1 MKYYPAFMNLS
12 GRPVLLIGG
21 DEPAARKLRLLLKAG
36 ARATVVAPSINAE
49 IAELAEAAPKS
60 GPRSDAGPKSGR
72 VTLRRR
78 RFRAADLDGQAL
90 VIGATGLPA
99 VDAEV
104 ARAAEAAGL
113 AVNIVDRPELSTFI
127 TPAIVDR
134 DPVVIGIS
142 TGGTAPVL
150 ARRIRAA
157 IEAILPSRLGRLASF
172 AETFRSAVA
181 ALVPDVQSR
190 RAFWDAL
197 FDGPIARSVLS
208 GDERAARETML
219 SLVNRRGSREVPE
232 GSVAIVG
239 AGPGDPDLLTL
250 RALTVLQS
258 ADVVVYDRLI
268 GPEILDRARRDA
280 ERIYVG
286 KAKGDHA
293 ACQDEINDL
302 LLEHARGGKRV
313 VRLKGGDPFIFGRGG
328 EEVEYLRRHGIAVEL
343 VPGITAATASAA
355 SAGIPLTHR
364 GLAQAVTLVTGHGA
378 ADDSGEPEV
387 DWAALAG
394 ANHTLALYMGL
405 SNAGRV
411 AEQLIAHGRAP
422 TTPVAVVSRATLP
435 DQRIEIGR
443 LGGLENLLRERA
455 IEGPALILIG
465 EVVALAD
472 CGALVEAL
480 PRRAAAG

>member
-12 GRPVLLIGG
+12 GRPALLVGG
-21 DEPAARKLRLLLKAG
+21 GEAAARKLRLLFKAG
-36 ARATVVAPSINAE
+36 AKVTVVAP
-49 IAELAEAAPKS
+49 
-60 GPRSDAGPKSGR
+60 RSNHEVLEHGRAGR
-72 VTLRRR
+72 VALRRR
-78 RFRAADLDGQAL
+78 RFRPADVEGQAL
-90 VIGATGLPA
+90 VIAATGLPA

-104 ARAAEAAGL
+104 AGAAEAAGL
-113 AVNIVDRPELSTFI
+113 PVNVVDRPDLSTFI

-150 ARRIRAA
+150 ARRIRAT
-157 IEAILPSRLGRLASF
+157 IETLLPSRIGRLAHF

-181 ALVPDVQSR
+181 AVVPDGRSR
-190 RAFWDAL
+190 RVFWDAF
-197 FDGPIARSVLS
+197 FDGPIARAVLA
-208 GDERAARETML
+208 GNERAARELTL
-219 SLVNRRGSREVPE
+219 SLVNRRGRREAPL

-250 RALTVLQS
+250 RALTALQS

-280 ERIYVG
+280 ERVFVG
-286 KAKGDHA
+286 KAKGNHA
-293 ACQDEINDL
+293 AGQDEINTIL
-302 LLEHARGGKRV
+302 WERARAGQRV
-313 VRLKGGDPFIFGRGG
+313 VRLKGGDPFVFGRGG
-328 EEVEYLRRHGIAVEL
+328 EEVEYLRRHDIQVEL
-343 VPGITAATASAA
+343 VPRITAATACAA

-378 ADDSGEPEV
+378 TDDSGEPDV

-394 ANHTLALYMGL
+394 SHHTLALYMGL
-405 SNAGRV
+405 STAGRV
-411 AEQLIAHGRAP
+411 AERLMAAGRAAA
-422 TTPVAVVSRATLP
+422 TPVAVVAKATLP

-443 LGGLENLLRERA
+443 LDALESLVRERA

-472 CGALVEAL
+472 AAALVESL
-480 PRRAAAG
+480 PLRAAAG

>member
-12 GRPVLLIGG
+12 GRPALLVGG
-21 DEPAARKLRLLLKAG
+21 SEPAARKLRLLLKTG
-36 ARATVVAPSINAE
+36 ARVTVVARHANRE
-49 IAELAEAAPKS
+49 IAGLA
-60 GPRSDAGPKSGR
+60 GTGDI
-72 VTLRRR
+72 TLRRR
-78 RFRAADLDGQAL
+78 SFRPGDLDGQGL
-90 VIGATGLPA
+90 VIGATGRSE

-104 ARAAEAAGL
+104 SRAAQGAGVP
-113 AVNIVDRPELSTFI
+113 VNIVDRPELSTFI

-142 TGGTAPVL
+142 TGGAAPVL

-157 IEAILPSRLGRLASF
+157 IETLLPSRLGRLARF
-172 AETFRSAVA
+172 AESFRSAAA
-181 ALVPDVQSR
+181 ALVPDGRSR
-190 RAFWDAL
+190 RDFWDGV
-197 FDGPIARSVLS
+197 FDGPVARAVLA
-208 GDERAARETML
+208 GNERAARETML
-219 SLVNRRGSREVPE
+219 SLVNRRGAHAAPE

-250 RALTVLQS
+250 KALAALQS
-258 ADVVVYDRLI
+258 ADVVVYDRLVAA
-268 GPEILDRARRDA
+268 EILDRARRDA

-293 ACQDEINDL
+293 AGQDEINRL
-302 LLEHARGGKRV
+302 LLDHARNGKRV

-328 EEVEYLRRHGIAVEL
+328 EEVEYLRRHGVAVEL

-364 GLAQAVTLVTGHGA
+364 GLAQAVTFVTGHGA
-378 ADDSGEPEV
+378 EGEPEV
-387 DWAALAG
+387 DWTALASG
-394 ANHTLALYMGL
+394 NHTLAVYMGL
-405 SNAGRV
+405 STAGRV
-411 AEQLIAHGRAP
+411 AERLIAGGRSAG
-422 TTPVAVVSRATLP
+422 TPVAVVSRATLP

-443 LGGLENLLRERA
+443 LGALEALVRERA

-472 CGALVEAL
+472 AAALVETL
-480 PRRAAAG
+480 PLAAVAG

>member
-1 MKYYPAFMNLS
+1 MRYYPAFMDLS
-12 GRPVLLIGG
+12 GRPALLIGG
-21 DEPAARKLRLLLKAG
+21 GEPAARKLRLLRK
-36 ARATVVAPSINAE
+36 ARAQVTVVAPYVTPD
-49 IAELAEAAPKS
+49 IARMAEA
-60 GPRSDAGPKSGR
+60 GGI
-72 VTLRRR
+72 TLHH
-78 RFRAADLDGQAL
+78 RAFQPGDLDGQSL
-90 VIGATGLPA
+90 VIGATGVPQ

-104 ARAAEAAGL
+104 SRAAAAAGL
-113 AVNIVDRPELSTFI
+113 PVNIVDRPELSTFI

-134 DPVVIGIS
+134 DPVVIAIS

-157 IEAILPSRLGRLASF
+157 IETLLPSRLGRLARF
-172 AETFRSAVA
+172 ADSFRSAVA
-181 ALVPDVQSR
+181 ALVPAGRAR
-190 RAFWDAL
+190 RDFWDGFFA
-197 FDGPIARSVLS
+197 GPVARAVLA
-208 GDERAARETML
+208 GNERAARETML
-219 SLVNRRGSREVPE
+219 SLVNRRGARVAPE

-250 RALTVLQS
+250 KALAALQS
-258 ADVVVYDRLI
+258 ADVVVYDRLV

-280 ERIYVG
+280 ARIYVG

-293 ACQDEINDL
+293 ADQAEINAL
-302 LLEHARGGKRV
+302 LLDHARAGRRV

-328 EEVEYLRRHGIAVEL
+328 EEVEFLRGHGIAVEL

-364 GLAQAVTLVTGHGA
+364 GLASAVTLVTGHGA
-378 ADDSGEPEV
+378 TDDSGEPEV

-394 ANHTLALYMGL
+394 SNHTLAIYMGL
-405 SNAGRV
+405 STAGRV
-411 AEQLIAHGRAP
+411 AARLIAAGRAP

-435 DQRIEIGR
+435 DQRIETGR
-443 LGGLENLLRERA
+443 LDELERLVRDRA

-472 CGALVEAL
+472 AAALVEAL
-480 PRRAAAG
+480 PLAAAG